1 VRRVRARS
9 DFRATFTIIVDAS
22 IRFMELTIESKL
34 PLNDGRLIPQLGL
47 GVWQTRAGAACE
59 AAVLAALEAGYR
71 HIDTAA
77 MYGNEQSVG
86 AAIKMSGIP
95 RENIFVTT
103 KLWNSDHGNPER
115 ALDASLRKLKF
126 DYVDLYLI
134 HYPVRERRRSWRALE
149 ALRAAGKARS
159 IGVSNFTIRHLSE
172 LLAETNTVPAV
183 NQVEFH
189 PYLYQRDLLDFCAA
203 KGIVLEAYSPLT
215 KGARL
220 KDPKLV
226 AVAKKYSKAGAQPL
240 ASSSRLPLADA
251 LSRRSET
258 KSTAQILIRWALQHG
273 LAVIPKSANRKRIF
287 ENAEVFDFEISSED
301 MQFLDRFHENLRTC
315 WDPTHAP

>member
-1 VRRVRARS
+1 
-9 DFRATFTIIVDAS
+9 
-22 IRFMELTIESKL
+22 MKLTIDSKL
-34 PLNDGRLIPQLGL
+34 TLNDGSLMPRLGL
-47 GVWQTRAGAACE
+47 GVWQTRAGASCE

-77 MYGNEQSVG
+77 MYGNEESVG
-86 AAIKMSGIP
+86 AAIRRSGIP
-95 RENIFVTT
+95 REEIFVTT

-115 ALDASLRKLKF
+115 ALDTSLRKLKF

-134 HYPVRERRRSWRALE
+134 HYPVRQRRQSWRALE

-159 IGVSNFTIRHLSE
+159 IGVSNFTIRHLNE
-172 LLAETNTVPAV
+172 LLAETKTIPAV

-189 PYLYQRDLLDFCAA
+189 PYLYQQDLLDFCAA
-203 KGIVLEAYSPLT
+203 RAIVLEAYSPLT

-220 KDPKLV
+220 KDPKLI
-226 AVAKKYSKAGAQPL
+226 AVAKKYSQAEAQPAAL
-240 ASSSRLPLADA
+240 RSRLPLTDR

-273 LAVIPKSANRKRIF
+273 LAVIPKSANRGRIF
-287 ENAEVFDFEISSED
+287 ENADVFNFEITPED
-301 MQFLDRFHENLRTC
+301 MQILDRFDENLRTC
-315 WDPTHAP
+315 WDPTDAP

>member
-1 VRRVRARS
+1 
-9 DFRATFTIIVDAS
+9 
-22 IRFMELTIESKL
+22 MELRIDTKL
-34 PLNDGRLIPQLGL
+34 TLNDGHLIPQLGL
-47 GVWQTRAGAACE
+47 GVWQIRAGTTCE

-77 MYGNEQSVG
+77 MYGNEESVG
-86 AAIKMSGIP
+86 AAVRKSGIP

-115 ALDASLRKLKF
+115 ALDTSLRKLKL

-134 HYPVRERRRSWRALE
+134 HYPVRERRQSWRALE
-149 ALRAAGKARS
+149 ALRAQGKARS
-159 IGVSNFTIRHLSE
+159 IGVSNFTIRHLTE
-172 LLAETNTVPAV
+172 LLAETATVPAV

-203 KGIVLEAYSPLT
+203 KGIVTEAYSPLT

-220 KDPKLV
+220 HDPKLV
-226 AVAKKYSKAGAQPL
+226 ALAKKYSKAGPQRGDTGSQWPL
-240 ASSSRLPLADA
+240 MDKFSRPPGG
-251 LSRRSET
+251 

-273 LAVIPKSANRKRIF
+273 LVVIPKSANRRRIF
-287 ENAEVFDFEISSED
+287 EDADVFDFEITAED
-301 MQFLDRFHENLRTC
+301 MQLLDRFNENLRTC
-315 WDPTHAP
+315 WDPTNAP